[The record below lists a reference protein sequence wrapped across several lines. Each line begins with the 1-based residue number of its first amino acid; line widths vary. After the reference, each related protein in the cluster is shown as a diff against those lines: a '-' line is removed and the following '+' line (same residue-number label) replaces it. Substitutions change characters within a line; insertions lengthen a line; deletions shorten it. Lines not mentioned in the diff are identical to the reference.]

1 MKKQPK
7 TKTGNIGIGITN
19 SDAQIT
25 VTCTECNQ
33 KDTFGNN
40 KFLINIVGLLEFRCD
55 ECGYIMRTRGLLSTK
70 KKECACCGKYH
81 GVVCKMCKKV
91 GCYNACPERVGL
103 GTPYPC
109 VKLDLRDDGTGNK
122 VIVKMKNKQ
131 KTYTETDEAYWIII
145 KEGVEEYRKE
155 VIPGVSLEF
164 NKEDELIGIEI
175 MKPKDKQKTDRELD
189 RTKIHWVC
197 KDCGLKY
204 GKGYKG
210 GMSTWHKGKCDIC
223 KVARVV
229 TESRDFGYLKGD
241 DIVRYEI

>member
-1 MKKQPK
+1 M
-7 TKTGNIGIGITN
+7 
-19 SDAQIT
+19 
-25 VTCTECNQ
+25 
-33 KDTFGNN
+33 NN
-40 KFLINIVGLLEFRCD
+40 KR
-55 ECGYIMRTRGLLSTK
+55 
-70 KKECACCGKYH
+70 CACCGKYH

-122 VIVKMKNKQ
+122 VIVKM
-131 KTYTETDEAYWIII
+131 
-145 KEGVEEYRKE
+145 
-155 VIPGVSLEF
+155 
-164 NKEDELIGIEI
+164 
-175 MKPKDKQKTDRELD
+175 KDKQKTDRELD